1 MKNKN
6 KIINELYEKSP
17 DVRERIRK
25 DVDFSQFE
33 KKNAPAA
40 KSSNG
45 FKWATAV
52 LSVALIAMIAVLAP
66 IIAKTSKPGKS
77 GKTPG
82 VSYASDYVVFIDV
95 NPSVRLDVSGGDVV
109 TAQKGMNKDGV
120 VLLYQEN
127 LVGKNIDEAATYL
140 IEKMDEAGLVK
151 DKGKV
156 RISVADKKTGKR
168 IDEKQRHALEVVNNL
183 FKNKNKDVSAMIL
196 SDKEIDAIEDYYDNN
211 NVGEYEMQMIEEFKA
226 KLLLAIDKKIGRID
240 ELLNILK
247 PWEKDER
254 KVKKLDQND
263 AETTRPGVIT
273 DADVSGIKDCLN
285 MFDDILAGGG
295 ISQNVAEN
303 TDKDGEFKD
312 YPFVMTVTVG
322 NTGITAKMYYKEV
335 NTVTETEIDDG
346 EEETEVST
354 TLSGVMVFGDQKFDV
369 TGKKEIETEGNE
381 KETSIEFTTKSQTN
395 PDNYV
400 KIKQSVEVE
409 NGAQEVEYE
418 YEIYENG
425 EKARE
430 FKLEVEDENGKT
442 EVSFKMEI
450 ENVPEE
456 TEYKI
461 IKGDVDGKFKIKYE
475 KGKEKGFIT
484 VEAVEGGYK
493 LTYNNGYSE
502 VI

>member
-66 IIAKTSKPGKS
+66 IIAKTSKPDKS

-168 IDEKQRHALEVVNNL
+168 IVEKQRHALEVVNNL
-183 FKNKNKDVSAMIL
+183 FQNKNKDVSAMIL
-196 SDKEIDAIEDYYDNN
+196 SDNDIDAIEDYYDNN
-211 NVGEYEMQMIEEFKA
+211 NVGQYEIDMIKEFKD
-226 KLLLAIDKKIGRID
+226 KLLRAIDKKIGRID
-240 ELLNILK
+240 ELLKILK

-263 AETTRPGVIT
+263 AEKAALEAIKVYC
-273 DADVSGIKDCLN
+273 ADYKVNYYEVANDEIAEFYEDLVEKKKDLQECI
-285 MFDDILAGGG
+285 DDI
-295 ISQNVAEN
+295 N
-303 TDKDGEFKD
+303 
-312 YPFVMTVTVG
+312 
-322 NTGITAKMYYKEV
+322 
-335 NTVTETEIDDG
+335 
-346 EEETEVST
+346 
-354 TLSGVMVFGDQKFDV
+354 
-369 TGKKEIETEGNE
+369 
-381 KETSIEFTTKSQTN
+381 N
-395 PDNYV
+395 PDGDDSYGEILSDLLEIV
-400 KIKQSVEVE
+400 KEE
-409 NGAQEVEYE
+409 LFEQE
-418 YEIYENG
+418 
-425 EKARE
+425 
-430 FKLEVEDENGKT
+430 D
-442 EVSFKMEI
+442 
-450 ENVPEE
+450 
-456 TEYKI
+456 
-461 IKGDVDGKFKIKYE
+461 
-475 KGKEKGFIT
+475 
-484 VEAVEGGYK
+484 
-493 LTYNNGYSE
+493 
-502 VI
+502 

>member
-66 IIAKTSKPGKS
+66 IIAKTSKPDKS

-183 FKNKNKDVSAMIL
+183 FQNKNKDVSAMIL
-196 SDKEIDAIEDYYDNN
+196 SDKDIDAIEDYYDNN
-211 NVGEYEMQMIEEFKA
+211 NVGEYEKQMVEEFKA
-226 KLLLAIDKKIGRID
+226 KLLLAIDKKIGDINKLC
-240 ELLNILK
+240 EMLNNAGLS
-247 PWEKDER
+247 ESER
-254 KVKKLDQND
+254 KVKNLDQND
-263 AETTRPGVIT
+263 AEKAALEAIKVYC
-273 DADVSGIKDCLN
+273 ADYKVNYHEVANDEIAEFYEDL
-285 MFDDILAGGG
+285 DD
-295 ISQNVAEN
+295 
-303 TDKDGEFKD
+303 
-312 YPFVMTVTVG
+312 
-322 NTGITAKMYYKEV
+322 KMKELLKC
-335 NTVTETEIDDG
+335 ID
-346 EEETEVST
+346 
-354 TLSGVMVFGDQKFDV
+354 
-369 TGKKEIETEGNE
+369 
-381 KETSIEFTTKSQTN
+381 
-395 PDNYV
+395 
-400 KIKQSVEVE
+400 KIKNSDDDDSYGEILSDLLEIVKEE
-409 NGAQEVEYE
+409 LFEQE
-418 YEIYENG
+418 
-425 EKARE
+425 
-430 FKLEVEDENGKT
+430 D
-442 EVSFKMEI
+442 
-450 ENVPEE
+450 
-456 TEYKI
+456 
-461 IKGDVDGKFKIKYE
+461 
-475 KGKEKGFIT
+475 
-484 VEAVEGGYK
+484 
-493 LTYNNGYSE
+493 
-502 VI
+502 

>member
-17 DVRERIRK
+17 DVRERIKK

-40 KSSNG
+40 KSTNG

-66 IIAKTSKPGKS
+66 IIAKTSKPDKP

-196 SDKEIDAIEDYYDNN
+196 SDNDIDAIEDYYDNN
-211 NVGEYEMQMIEEFKA
+211 NVGDYEKQMIDEFKA
-226 KLLLAIDKKIGRID
+226 KLLLAIEKKIGKI
-240 ELLNILK
+240 ENLLGMLDK
-247 PWEKDER
+247 EGLSESER

-263 AETTRPGVIT
+263 AEKAALEAIKVYC
-273 DADVSGIKDCLN
+273 ADYKVNYHEVANDEIAEFCEELFDKKKDLLECI
-285 MFDDILAGGG
+285 DDI
-295 ISQNVAEN
+295 N
-303 TDKDGEFKD
+303 
-312 YPFVMTVTVG
+312 
-322 NTGITAKMYYKEV
+322 
-335 NTVTETEIDDG
+335 
-346 EEETEVST
+346 
-354 TLSGVMVFGDQKFDV
+354 
-369 TGKKEIETEGNE
+369 
-381 KETSIEFTTKSQTN
+381 N
-395 PDNYV
+395 PDGDDSYGEVLSDLLEIV
-400 KIKQSVEVE
+400 KEE
-409 NGAQEVEYE
+409 LFEQE
-418 YEIYENG
+418 
-425 EKARE
+425 
-430 FKLEVEDENGKT
+430 D
-442 EVSFKMEI
+442 
-450 ENVPEE
+450 
-456 TEYKI
+456 
-461 IKGDVDGKFKIKYE
+461 
-475 KGKEKGFIT
+475 
-484 VEAVEGGYK
+484 
-493 LTYNNGYSE
+493 
-502 VI
+502 

>member
-77 GKTPG
+77 PKTPG

-183 FKNKNKDVSAMIL
+183 FQNKNKDVSAMIL
-196 SDKEIDAIEDYYDNN
+196 SDKDIDAIEDWYDTD
-211 NVGEYEMQMIEEFKA
+211 NVGDYEKQMIDDFK
-226 KLLLAIDKKIGRID
+226 KRLLDAINTKIGRIEEIKALLD
-240 ELLNILK
+240 ELDKNRRV
-247 PWEKDER
+247 KD
-254 KVKKLDQND
+254 LDND
-263 AETTRPGVIT
+263 AEKSLYEKIQLYC
-273 DADVSGIKDCLN
+273 ADYKLNWNEVKKDKIKEFYKDIDEKREKLEDCIEDIEISDG
-285 MFDDILAGGG
+285 DDSYGEILSDLLE
-295 ISQNVAEN
+295 IV
-303 TDKDGEFKD
+303 
-312 YPFVMTVTVG
+312 
-322 NTGITAKMYYKEV
+322 KE
-335 NTVTETEIDDG
+335 E
-346 EEETEVST
+346 
-354 TLSGVMVFGDQKFDV
+354 LF
-369 TGKKEIETEGNE
+369 E
-381 KETSIEFTTKSQTN
+381 KE
-395 PDNYV
+395 D
-400 KIKQSVEVE
+400 
-409 NGAQEVEYE
+409 
-418 YEIYENG
+418 
-425 EKARE
+425 
-430 FKLEVEDENGKT
+430 
-442 EVSFKMEI
+442 
-450 ENVPEE
+450 
-456 TEYKI
+456 
-461 IKGDVDGKFKIKYE
+461 
-475 KGKEKGFIT
+475 
-484 VEAVEGGYK
+484 
-493 LTYNNGYSE
+493 
-502 VI
+502 

>member
-17 DVRERIRK
+17 DVRERIKK

-140 IEKMDEAGLVK
+140 IEKMDEAGLVE

-183 FKNKNKDVSAMIL
+183 FQNKNKDVSALIL
-196 SDKEIDAIEDYYDNN
+196 SDNEIDAIEDYYDNN
-211 NVGEYEMQMIEEFKA
+211 NVGQYEIDMIKEFKD
-226 KLLLAIDKKIGRID
+226 KLLRAIDKKIGRIEEIKALLD
-240 ELLNILK
+240 ELDKNRRV
-247 PWEKDER
+247 KD
-254 KVKKLDQND
+254 LDND
-263 AETTRPGVIT
+263 AEKSLYEKIQLYC
-273 DADVSGIKDCLN
+273 ADYKLNWNEVKKD
-285 MFDDILAGGG
+285 
-295 ISQNVAEN
+295 
-303 TDKDGEFKD
+303 
-312 YPFVMTVTVG
+312 
-322 NTGITAKMYYKEV
+322 
-335 NTVTETEIDDG
+335 
-346 EEETEVST
+346 
-354 TLSGVMVFGDQKFDV
+354 
-369 TGKKEIETEGNE
+369 
-381 KETSIEFTTKSQTN
+381 
-395 PDNYV
+395 
-400 KIKQSVEVE
+400 KIKEF
-409 NGAQEVEYE
+409 YKD
-418 YEIYENG
+418 ID
-425 EKARE
+425 EKRE
-430 FKLEVEDENGKT
+430 KLEDCIEDI
-442 EVSFKMEI
+442 EI
-450 ENVPEE
+450 SDGDDSYGEILSDLLEIVKEE
-456 TEYKI
+456 LFEQE
-461 IKGDVDGKFKIKYE
+461 D
-475 KGKEKGFIT
+475 
-484 VEAVEGGYK
+484 
-493 LTYNNGYSE
+493 
-502 VI
+502 

>member
-77 GKTPG
+77 PKTPG

-127 LVGKNIDEAATYL
+127 IVGKNIDEAATYL

-183 FKNKNKDVSAMIL
+183 FQNKNKDVSAMIL
-196 SDKEIDAIEDYYDNN
+196 SDNEIDAIEDHYDNN
-211 NVGEYEMQMIEEFKA
+211 NVGQYEIDMIKEFKD
-226 KLLLAIDKKIGRID
+226 KLLRAIDKKIGDID

-254 KVKKLDQND
+254 KVKKLDQNN
-263 AETTRPGVIT
+263 AEKAALEAIKVYC
-273 DADVSGIKDCLN
+273 ADYKVNYYEVANDEIAEFYEDLVEKKKDLQECI
-285 MFDDILAGGG
+285 DDI
-295 ISQNVAEN
+295 N
-303 TDKDGEFKD
+303 
-312 YPFVMTVTVG
+312 
-322 NTGITAKMYYKEV
+322 
-335 NTVTETEIDDG
+335 
-346 EEETEVST
+346 
-354 TLSGVMVFGDQKFDV
+354 
-369 TGKKEIETEGNE
+369 
-381 KETSIEFTTKSQTN
+381 N
-395 PDNYV
+395 PDGDDSYGEILCDLLEIV
-400 KIKQSVEVE
+400 KEE
-409 NGAQEVEYE
+409 LFEQE
-418 YEIYENG
+418 
-425 EKARE
+425 
-430 FKLEVEDENGKT
+430 D
-442 EVSFKMEI
+442 
-450 ENVPEE
+450 
-456 TEYKI
+456 
-461 IKGDVDGKFKIKYE
+461 
-475 KGKEKGFIT
+475 
-484 VEAVEGGYK
+484 
-493 LTYNNGYSE
+493 
-502 VI
+502 

>member
-66 IIAKTSKPGKS
+66 IIAKTSKPDKP

-183 FKNKNKDVSAMIL
+183 FQNKNKDVSAMIL
-196 SDKEIDAIEDYYDNN
+196 SDNDIDAIEDYYDNN
-211 NVGEYEMQMIEEFKA
+211 NVGEYEKQMIEEFKA

-240 ELLNILK
+240 ELLNNILK

-263 AETTRPGVIT
+263 AEKAALEAIKVYC
-273 DADVSGIKDCLN
+273 ADYKVNYYEVANDEIAEFYEDLLDKKKDLLECI
-285 MFDDILAGGG
+285 DDI
-295 ISQNVAEN
+295 N
-303 TDKDGEFKD
+303 
-312 YPFVMTVTVG
+312 
-322 NTGITAKMYYKEV
+322 
-335 NTVTETEIDDG
+335 
-346 EEETEVST
+346 
-354 TLSGVMVFGDQKFDV
+354 
-369 TGKKEIETEGNE
+369 
-381 KETSIEFTTKSQTN
+381 N
-395 PDNYV
+395 PDGDDSYGEILSDLLEIV
-400 KIKQSVEVE
+400 KEE
-409 NGAQEVEYE
+409 LFE
-418 YEIYENG
+418 
-425 EKARE
+425 
-430 FKLEVEDENGKT
+430 ED
-442 EVSFKMEI
+442 
-450 ENVPEE
+450 
-456 TEYKI
+456 
-461 IKGDVDGKFKIKYE
+461 D
-475 KGKEKGFIT
+475 
-484 VEAVEGGYK
+484 
-493 LTYNNGYSE
+493 
-502 VI
+502 

>member
-52 LSVALIAMIAVLAP
+52 LSVALIAMISVLAP

-127 LVGKNIDEAATYL
+127 LVGKNIDEAATYI

-151 DKGKV
+151 ENGKV

-211 NVGEYEMQMIEEFKA
+211 NVGEYEKQMIEEFKA

-240 ELLNILK
+240 ELRNILK
-247 PWEKDER
+247 PWENDER

-263 AETTRPGVIT
+263 AEKAALEAIKVYC
-273 DADVSGIKDCLN
+273 ADYKVNYYEVANDEIAEFYDDLDDKRKDLLKCI
-285 MFDDILAGGG
+285 DDI
-295 ISQNVAEN
+295 N
-303 TDKDGEFKD
+303 
-312 YPFVMTVTVG
+312 
-322 NTGITAKMYYKEV
+322 
-335 NTVTETEIDDG
+335 
-346 EEETEVST
+346 
-354 TLSGVMVFGDQKFDV
+354 
-369 TGKKEIETEGNE
+369 
-381 KETSIEFTTKSQTN
+381 N
-395 PDNYV
+395 PDGDDSYGEILSDLLEIV
-400 KIKQSVEVE
+400 KEE
-409 NGAQEVEYE
+409 LFEQE
-418 YEIYENG
+418 
-425 EKARE
+425 
-430 FKLEVEDENGKT
+430 D
-442 EVSFKMEI
+442 
-450 ENVPEE
+450 
-456 TEYKI
+456 
-461 IKGDVDGKFKIKYE
+461 
-475 KGKEKGFIT
+475 
-484 VEAVEGGYK
+484 
-493 LTYNNGYSE
+493 
-502 VI
+502 

>member
-40 KSSNG
+40 KSTNG

-77 GKTPG
+77 PKTPG

-127 LVGKNIDEAATYL
+127 LIGKNIDEAATYL

-183 FKNKNKDVSAMIL
+183 FQNKNKDVSAMIL
-196 SDKEIDAIEDYYDNN
+196 SDKDIDAIEDYYDNN
-211 NVGEYEMQMIEEFKA
+211 NVDEYEKQMIDDFK
-226 KLLLAIDKKIGRID
+226 KRLLDAINTKIGRIEEIKALLD
-240 ELLNILK
+240 ELDKNRRV
-247 PWEKDER
+247 KD
-254 KVKKLDQND
+254 LDND
-263 AETTRPGVIT
+263 AEKSLYEKIQLYC
-273 DADVSGIKDCLN
+273 ADYKLNWNEVKKD
-285 MFDDILAGGG
+285 
-295 ISQNVAEN
+295 
-303 TDKDGEFKD
+303 
-312 YPFVMTVTVG
+312 
-322 NTGITAKMYYKEV
+322 
-335 NTVTETEIDDG
+335 
-346 EEETEVST
+346 
-354 TLSGVMVFGDQKFDV
+354 
-369 TGKKEIETEGNE
+369 
-381 KETSIEFTTKSQTN
+381 
-395 PDNYV
+395 
-400 KIKQSVEVE
+400 KIKEF
-409 NGAQEVEYE
+409 YE
-418 YEIYENG
+418 DID
-425 EKARE
+425 EKRE
-430 FKLEVEDENGKT
+430 KLEDCIEDI
-442 EVSFKMEI
+442 EI
-450 ENVPEE
+450 SDGDDSYGEILSDLLEIVKEE
-456 TEYKI
+456 LFEQE
-461 IKGDVDGKFKIKYE
+461 D
-475 KGKEKGFIT
+475 
-484 VEAVEGGYK
+484 
-493 LTYNNGYSE
+493 
-502 VI
+502 

>member
-183 FKNKNKDVSAMIL
+183 FQNKNKDVSAMIL
-196 SDKEIDAIEDYYDNN
+196 SDNDIDAIEDYYDNN
-211 NVGEYEMQMIEEFKA
+211 NVGEYEKQMVEEFKA

-263 AETTRPGVIT
+263 AEKAALEAIKVYC
-273 DADVSGIKDCLN
+273 ADYKVNYYEVANDEIAEFYDDLVEKKKDLQECI
-285 MFDDILAGGG
+285 DDI
-295 ISQNVAEN
+295 N
-303 TDKDGEFKD
+303 
-312 YPFVMTVTVG
+312 
-322 NTGITAKMYYKEV
+322 
-335 NTVTETEIDDG
+335 
-346 EEETEVST
+346 
-354 TLSGVMVFGDQKFDV
+354 
-369 TGKKEIETEGNE
+369 
-381 KETSIEFTTKSQTN
+381 N
-395 PDNYV
+395 PDGDDSYGEILSDLLEIV
-400 KIKQSVEVE
+400 KEE
-409 NGAQEVEYE
+409 LFEQE
-418 YEIYENG
+418 
-425 EKARE
+425 
-430 FKLEVEDENGKT
+430 D
-442 EVSFKMEI
+442 
-450 ENVPEE
+450 
-456 TEYKI
+456 
-461 IKGDVDGKFKIKYE
+461 
-475 KGKEKGFIT
+475 
-484 VEAVEGGYK
+484 
-493 LTYNNGYSE
+493 
-502 VI
+502 

>member
-40 KSSNG
+40 KSTNG

-66 IIAKTSKPGKS
+66 IIAKTSKPEKS

-168 IDEKQRHALEVVNNL
+168 IDEKQRHAVDVVNNL
-183 FKNKNKDVSAMIL
+183 FQNKNKDVSAMIL
-196 SDKEIDAIEDYYDNN
+196 SDNEIDTIEDYYDNN
-211 NVGEYEMQMIEEFKA
+211 NVGEYEKQMVEEFKA

-240 ELLNILK
+240 ELLNTLK

-254 KVKKLDQND
+254 KVKNLDQND
-263 AETTRPGVIT
+263 AEKAALEAIKVYC
-273 DADVSGIKDCLN
+273 ADYKVNYYEVANDEIAEFYEDLVEKKKDLQECI
-285 MFDDILAGGG
+285 DDI
-295 ISQNVAEN
+295 N
-303 TDKDGEFKD
+303 
-312 YPFVMTVTVG
+312 
-322 NTGITAKMYYKEV
+322 
-335 NTVTETEIDDG
+335 
-346 EEETEVST
+346 
-354 TLSGVMVFGDQKFDV
+354 
-369 TGKKEIETEGNE
+369 
-381 KETSIEFTTKSQTN
+381 N
-395 PDNYV
+395 PDGDDSYGEILSDLLEIV
-400 KIKQSVEVE
+400 KEE
-409 NGAQEVEYE
+409 LFE
-418 YEIYENG
+418 
-425 EKARE
+425 
-430 FKLEVEDENGKT
+430 ED
-442 EVSFKMEI
+442 
-450 ENVPEE
+450 
-456 TEYKI
+456 
-461 IKGDVDGKFKIKYE
+461 D
-475 KGKEKGFIT
+475 
-484 VEAVEGGYK
+484 
-493 LTYNNGYSE
+493 
-502 VI
+502 

>member
-17 DVRERIRK
+17 DVRERIGK

-66 IIAKTSKPGKS
+66 IIAKTSKPDKP

-211 NVGEYEMQMIEEFKA
+211 NVGEYEKQMIDDFKD
-226 KLLLAIDKKIGRID
+226 KLIVAINEKIRRIESLLGMLDKEGLS
-240 ELLNILK
+240 ES
-247 PWEKDER
+247 ER

-263 AETTRPGVIT
+263 AEKAALEAIKVYC
-273 DADVSGIKDCLN
+273 ADYKVNYYEVANDEIAEFYDDLFDKKKDLLECI
-285 MFDDILAGGG
+285 DDI
-295 ISQNVAEN
+295 N
-303 TDKDGEFKD
+303 
-312 YPFVMTVTVG
+312 
-322 NTGITAKMYYKEV
+322 
-335 NTVTETEIDDG
+335 
-346 EEETEVST
+346 
-354 TLSGVMVFGDQKFDV
+354 
-369 TGKKEIETEGNE
+369 
-381 KETSIEFTTKSQTN
+381 N
-395 PDNYV
+395 PDGDDSYGEILSDLLEIV
-400 KIKQSVEVE
+400 KEE
-409 NGAQEVEYE
+409 LFEQE
-418 YEIYENG
+418 
-425 EKARE
+425 
-430 FKLEVEDENGKT
+430 D
-442 EVSFKMEI
+442 
-450 ENVPEE
+450 
-456 TEYKI
+456 
-461 IKGDVDGKFKIKYE
+461 
-475 KGKEKGFIT
+475 
-484 VEAVEGGYK
+484 
-493 LTYNNGYSE
+493 
-502 VI
+502 

>member
-66 IIAKTSKPGKS
+66 IIAKTSKPDKPP
-77 GKTPG
+77 KTPG

-168 IDEKQRHALEVVNNL
+168 IDEKQRHAVDVVNNL

-196 SDKEIDAIEDYYDNN
+196 SDNEIDAIEDYYDNN
-211 NVGEYEMQMIEEFKA
+211 NVGDYEKQMIDEFKA
-226 KLLLAIDKKIGRID
+226 KLLLAIEKKIGKI
-240 ELLNILK
+240 ENLLGMLDK
-247 PWEKDER
+247 EGLSESER

-263 AETTRPGVIT
+263 AEKAALEAIKVYC
-273 DADVSGIKDCLN
+273 ADYKVNYHEVANDEIAEFYEDL
-285 MFDDILAGGG
+285 DD
-295 ISQNVAEN
+295 
-303 TDKDGEFKD
+303 
-312 YPFVMTVTVG
+312 
-322 NTGITAKMYYKEV
+322 KMKELLKC
-335 NTVTETEIDDG
+335 ID
-346 EEETEVST
+346 
-354 TLSGVMVFGDQKFDV
+354 
-369 TGKKEIETEGNE
+369 
-381 KETSIEFTTKSQTN
+381 
-395 PDNYV
+395 
-400 KIKQSVEVE
+400 KIKNSDDDDSYGEILSDLLEIVKEE
-409 NGAQEVEYE
+409 LFEQE
-418 YEIYENG
+418 
-425 EKARE
+425 
-430 FKLEVEDENGKT
+430 D
-442 EVSFKMEI
+442 
-450 ENVPEE
+450 
-456 TEYKI
+456 
-461 IKGDVDGKFKIKYE
+461 
-475 KGKEKGFIT
+475 
-484 VEAVEGGYK
+484 
-493 LTYNNGYSE
+493 
-502 VI
+502 

>member
-66 IIAKTSKPGKS
+66 IIAKTSKPGKPP
-77 GKTPG
+77 KTPG

-151 DKGKV
+151 ENGKV

-183 FKNKNKDVSAMIL
+183 FQNKNKDVSALIL
-196 SDKEIDAIEDYYDNN
+196 SDNDIDAIEDYYDNN
-211 NVGEYEMQMIEEFKA
+211 NVGQYEIDMIKEFKD
-226 KLLLAIDKKIGRID
+226 KLLRAIDKKIGDID
-240 ELLNILK
+240 KLCEMLNNAGLS
-247 PWEKDER
+247 ESER
-254 KVKKLDQND
+254 KVKNLNQND
-263 AETTRPGVIT
+263 AEKAALEAIKVYC
-273 DADVSGIKDCLN
+273 ADYKVNYHEVANDEIAEFYEDL
-285 MFDDILAGGG
+285 DD
-295 ISQNVAEN
+295 
-303 TDKDGEFKD
+303 KR
-312 YPFVMTVTVG
+312 
-322 NTGITAKMYYKEV
+322 KELLKC
-335 NTVTETEIDDG
+335 ID
-346 EEETEVST
+346 
-354 TLSGVMVFGDQKFDV
+354 
-369 TGKKEIETEGNE
+369 
-381 KETSIEFTTKSQTN
+381 
-395 PDNYV
+395 
-400 KIKQSVEVE
+400 KIKNSDGDDSYGEILSDLLEIVKEE
-409 NGAQEVEYE
+409 LFEQE
-418 YEIYENG
+418 
-425 EKARE
+425 
-430 FKLEVEDENGKT
+430 D
-442 EVSFKMEI
+442 
-450 ENVPEE
+450 
-456 TEYKI
+456 
-461 IKGDVDGKFKIKYE
+461 
-475 KGKEKGFIT
+475 
-484 VEAVEGGYK
+484 
-493 LTYNNGYSE
+493 
-502 VI
+502 

>member
-17 DVRERIRK
+17 DIRERIRK

-183 FKNKNKDVSAMIL
+183 FQNKNKDVSAMIL
-196 SDKEIDAIEDYYDNN
+196 SDNEIDAIEDYYDNN
-211 NVGEYEMQMIEEFKA
+211 NVGEYEKQMVEEFKT

-240 ELLNILK
+240 ELLNTLK

-254 KVKKLDQND
+254 KVKNLDQND
-263 AETTRPGVIT
+263 AEKAALEAIKVYC
-273 DADVSGIKDCLN
+273 ADYKVNYYEVANDEIAEFYEDLVEKKKDLQECI
-285 MFDDILAGGG
+285 DDI
-295 ISQNVAEN
+295 N
-303 TDKDGEFKD
+303 
-312 YPFVMTVTVG
+312 
-322 NTGITAKMYYKEV
+322 
-335 NTVTETEIDDG
+335 
-346 EEETEVST
+346 
-354 TLSGVMVFGDQKFDV
+354 
-369 TGKKEIETEGNE
+369 
-381 KETSIEFTTKSQTN
+381 N
-395 PDNYV
+395 PDGDDSYGEILSDLLEIV
-400 KIKQSVEVE
+400 KEE
-409 NGAQEVEYE
+409 LFEQE
-418 YEIYENG
+418 
-425 EKARE
+425 
-430 FKLEVEDENGKT
+430 D
-442 EVSFKMEI
+442 
-450 ENVPEE
+450 
-456 TEYKI
+456 
-461 IKGDVDGKFKIKYE
+461 
-475 KGKEKGFIT
+475 
-484 VEAVEGGYK
+484 
-493 LTYNNGYSE
+493 
-502 VI
+502 

>member
-17 DVRERIRK
+17 DIRERIRK

-183 FKNKNKDVSAMIL
+183 FQNKNKDVSAMIL
-196 SDKEIDAIEDYYDNN
+196 SDNEIDAIEDYYDNN
-211 NVGEYEMQMIEEFKA
+211 NVGQYEIDMIKEFKD
-226 KLLLAIDKKIGRID
+226 KLLRAIDKKIGDID
-240 ELLNILK
+240 ELLKILK

-263 AETTRPGVIT
+263 AEKAALEAIKVYC
-273 DADVSGIKDCLN
+273 ADYKVNYYEVANDEIAEFYEDLVEKKKDLQECI
-285 MFDDILAGGG
+285 DDI
-295 ISQNVAEN
+295 N
-303 TDKDGEFKD
+303 
-312 YPFVMTVTVG
+312 
-322 NTGITAKMYYKEV
+322 
-335 NTVTETEIDDG
+335 
-346 EEETEVST
+346 
-354 TLSGVMVFGDQKFDV
+354 
-369 TGKKEIETEGNE
+369 
-381 KETSIEFTTKSQTN
+381 N
-395 PDNYV
+395 PDGDDSYGEILSDLLEIV
-400 KIKQSVEVE
+400 KEE
-409 NGAQEVEYE
+409 LFEQE
-418 YEIYENG
+418 
-425 EKARE
+425 
-430 FKLEVEDENGKT
+430 D
-442 EVSFKMEI
+442 
-450 ENVPEE
+450 
-456 TEYKI
+456 
-461 IKGDVDGKFKIKYE
+461 
-475 KGKEKGFIT
+475 
-484 VEAVEGGYK
+484 
-493 LTYNNGYSE
+493 
-502 VI
+502 

>member
-66 IIAKTSKPGKS
+66 IIAKTSKPDKS

-127 LVGKNIDEAATYL
+127 LIGKNIDEAATYL

-151 DKGKV
+151 DKGNV

-183 FKNKNKDVSAMIL
+183 FQNKNKDVSAMIL
-196 SDKEIDAIEDYYDNN
+196 SDNEIDAIEDYYDNN
-211 NVGEYEMQMIEEFKA
+211 NVGEYEKQMIDDFKGR
-226 KLLLAIDKKIGRID
+226 LLAAINKKIERID
-240 ELLNILK
+240 ELLNNILK
-247 PWEKDER
+247 PWEEDER

-263 AETTRPGVIT
+263 AEKAALEAIKVYC
-273 DADVSGIKDCLN
+273 ADYKVNYYEVANDEIAEFCEELFDKKKDLQECI
-285 MFDDILAGGG
+285 DDI
-295 ISQNVAEN
+295 N
-303 TDKDGEFKD
+303 
-312 YPFVMTVTVG
+312 
-322 NTGITAKMYYKEV
+322 
-335 NTVTETEIDDG
+335 
-346 EEETEVST
+346 
-354 TLSGVMVFGDQKFDV
+354 
-369 TGKKEIETEGNE
+369 
-381 KETSIEFTTKSQTN
+381 N
-395 PDNYV
+395 PDGDDSYGEILSDLLEIV
-400 KIKQSVEVE
+400 KEE
-409 NGAQEVEYE
+409 LFEQE
-418 YEIYENG
+418 
-425 EKARE
+425 
-430 FKLEVEDENGKT
+430 D
-442 EVSFKMEI
+442 
-450 ENVPEE
+450 
-456 TEYKI
+456 
-461 IKGDVDGKFKIKYE
+461 
-475 KGKEKGFIT
+475 
-484 VEAVEGGYK
+484 
-493 LTYNNGYSE
+493 
-502 VI
+502 

>member
-17 DVRERIRK
+17 DIRERIRK

-66 IIAKTSKPGKS
+66 IIAKTSKPDKS

-183 FKNKNKDVSAMIL
+183 FQNKNKDVSAMIL
-196 SDKEIDAIEDYYDNN
+196 SDNEIDAIEDYYDNN
-211 NVGEYEMQMIEEFKA
+211 NVGQYEIDMIKEFKD
-226 KLLLAIDKKIGRID
+226 KLLRAIDKKIGDID
-240 ELLNILK
+240 ELLNTLK

-254 KVKKLDQND
+254 KVKNLDQND
-263 AETTRPGVIT
+263 AEKAALEAIKVYC
-273 DADVSGIKDCLN
+273 ADYKVNYYEVANDEIAEFYDDLVDKKKDLQECI
-285 MFDDILAGGG
+285 DDI
-295 ISQNVAEN
+295 N
-303 TDKDGEFKD
+303 
-312 YPFVMTVTVG
+312 
-322 NTGITAKMYYKEV
+322 
-335 NTVTETEIDDG
+335 
-346 EEETEVST
+346 
-354 TLSGVMVFGDQKFDV
+354 
-369 TGKKEIETEGNE
+369 
-381 KETSIEFTTKSQTN
+381 N
-395 PDNYV
+395 PDGDDSYGEILSDLLEIV
-400 KIKQSVEVE
+400 KEE
-409 NGAQEVEYE
+409 LFEQE
-418 YEIYENG
+418 
-425 EKARE
+425 
-430 FKLEVEDENGKT
+430 D
-442 EVSFKMEI
+442 
-450 ENVPEE
+450 
-456 TEYKI
+456 
-461 IKGDVDGKFKIKYE
+461 
-475 KGKEKGFIT
+475 
-484 VEAVEGGYK
+484 
-493 LTYNNGYSE
+493 
-502 VI
+502 

>member
-66 IIAKTSKPGKS
+66 IIAKTSKPGKPP
-77 GKTPG
+77 KTPG

-168 IDEKQRHALEVVNNL
+168 IDEKQRHALEVINNL
-183 FKNKNKDVSAMIL
+183 FQNKNKDVSAMIL

-211 NVGEYEMQMIEEFKA
+211 NVGEYEKQMIDDFKD
-226 KLLLAIDKKIGRID
+226 KLIVAINEKIRRIESLLGMLDKEGLS
-240 ELLNILK
+240 ES
-247 PWEKDER
+247 ER

-263 AETTRPGVIT
+263 KEKAALEAIKVYCADYKVNYHEVANDEIAEFCEELL
-273 DADVSGIKDCLN
+273 DKKKDLLECI
-285 MFDDILAGGG
+285 DDI
-295 ISQNVAEN
+295 
-303 TDKDGEFKD
+303 K
-312 YPFVMTVTVG
+312 
-322 NTGITAKMYYKEV
+322 
-335 NTVTETEIDDG
+335 
-346 EEETEVST
+346 
-354 TLSGVMVFGDQKFDV
+354 
-369 TGKKEIETEGNE
+369 
-381 KETSIEFTTKSQTN
+381 N
-395 PDNYV
+395 PDGDDSYGEILSDLLEIV
-400 KIKQSVEVE
+400 KEE
-409 NGAQEVEYE
+409 LFEQE
-418 YEIYENG
+418 
-425 EKARE
+425 
-430 FKLEVEDENGKT
+430 D
-442 EVSFKMEI
+442 
-450 ENVPEE
+450 
-456 TEYKI
+456 
-461 IKGDVDGKFKIKYE
+461 
-475 KGKEKGFIT
+475 
-484 VEAVEGGYK
+484 
-493 LTYNNGYSE
+493 
-502 VI
+502 

>member
-40 KSSNG
+40 KSTNG

-127 LVGKNIDEAATYL
+127 LIGKNIDEAATYL

-183 FKNKNKDVSAMIL
+183 FQNKNKDVSAMIL
-196 SDKEIDAIEDYYDNN
+196 SDNEIDAIEDYYDNN
-211 NVGEYEMQMIEEFKA
+211 NVGQYEIDMIKEFKD
-226 KLLLAIDKKIGRID
+226 KLLRAIDKKIGRID
-240 ELLNILK
+240 ELLKILK
-247 PWEKDER
+247 PWEKDEC

-263 AETTRPGVIT
+263 AEKAALEAIKVYC
-273 DADVSGIKDCLN
+273 ADYKVNYYEVANDEIAEFYEDLVEKKKDLQECI
-285 MFDDILAGGG
+285 DDI
-295 ISQNVAEN
+295 N
-303 TDKDGEFKD
+303 
-312 YPFVMTVTVG
+312 
-322 NTGITAKMYYKEV
+322 
-335 NTVTETEIDDG
+335 
-346 EEETEVST
+346 
-354 TLSGVMVFGDQKFDV
+354 
-369 TGKKEIETEGNE
+369 
-381 KETSIEFTTKSQTN
+381 N
-395 PDNYV
+395 PDGDDSYGEILSDLLEIV
-400 KIKQSVEVE
+400 KEE
-409 NGAQEVEYE
+409 LFEQE
-418 YEIYENG
+418 
-425 EKARE
+425 
-430 FKLEVEDENGKT
+430 D
-442 EVSFKMEI
+442 
-450 ENVPEE
+450 
-456 TEYKI
+456 
-461 IKGDVDGKFKIKYE
+461 
-475 KGKEKGFIT
+475 
-484 VEAVEGGYK
+484 
-493 LTYNNGYSE
+493 
-502 VI
+502 

>member
-77 GKTPG
+77 PKTPG

-168 IDEKQRHALEVVNNL
+168 IDEKQRHAVDVVNNL
-183 FKNKNKDVSAMIL
+183 FQNKNKDVSAMIL
-196 SDKEIDAIEDYYDNN
+196 SDNEIDAIEDYYDNN
-211 NVGEYEMQMIEEFKA
+211 NVGEYEKQMVEEFKA

-240 ELLNILK
+240 ELLNNILK
-247 PWEKDER
+247 PWEEDER
-254 KVKKLDQND
+254 KVKHLDQND
-263 AETTRPGVIT
+263 AEKAALEAIKVYC
-273 DADVSGIKDCLN
+273 ADYKVNYYEVANDEIAEFYEDLVEKKKDLQECI
-285 MFDDILAGGG
+285 DDI
-295 ISQNVAEN
+295 N
-303 TDKDGEFKD
+303 
-312 YPFVMTVTVG
+312 
-322 NTGITAKMYYKEV
+322 
-335 NTVTETEIDDG
+335 
-346 EEETEVST
+346 
-354 TLSGVMVFGDQKFDV
+354 
-369 TGKKEIETEGNE
+369 
-381 KETSIEFTTKSQTN
+381 N
-395 PDNYV
+395 PDGDDSYGEILSDLLEIV
-400 KIKQSVEVE
+400 KEE
-409 NGAQEVEYE
+409 LFEQE
-418 YEIYENG
+418 
-425 EKARE
+425 
-430 FKLEVEDENGKT
+430 D
-442 EVSFKMEI
+442 
-450 ENVPEE
+450 
-456 TEYKI
+456 
-461 IKGDVDGKFKIKYE
+461 
-475 KGKEKGFIT
+475 
-484 VEAVEGGYK
+484 
-493 LTYNNGYSE
+493 
-502 VI
+502 

>member
-66 IIAKTSKPGKS
+66 IIAKTSKPDKP

-95 NPSVRLDVSGGDVV
+95 NPSVRLDVSGKDVV

-183 FKNKNKDVSAMIL
+183 FQNKNKDVSAMIL
-196 SDKEIDAIEDYYDNN
+196 SDKDIDAIEDYYDNN
-211 NVGEYEMQMIEEFKA
+211 NVGDYEKQMIDEFKA

-240 ELLNILK
+240 ELLKILK

-263 AETTRPGVIT
+263 AEKAALEAIKVYC
-273 DADVSGIKDCLN
+273 ADYKVNYYEVANDEIAEFYKDLVEKQEDLRECI
-285 MFDDILAGGG
+285 DDI
-295 ISQNVAEN
+295 N
-303 TDKDGEFKD
+303 
-312 YPFVMTVTVG
+312 
-322 NTGITAKMYYKEV
+322 
-335 NTVTETEIDDG
+335 
-346 EEETEVST
+346 
-354 TLSGVMVFGDQKFDV
+354 
-369 TGKKEIETEGNE
+369 
-381 KETSIEFTTKSQTN
+381 N
-395 PDNYV
+395 PDGDDSYGEILSDLLEIV
-400 KIKQSVEVE
+400 KEE
-409 NGAQEVEYE
+409 LFEQE
-418 YEIYENG
+418 
-425 EKARE
+425 
-430 FKLEVEDENGKT
+430 D
-442 EVSFKMEI
+442 
-450 ENVPEE
+450 
-456 TEYKI
+456 
-461 IKGDVDGKFKIKYE
+461 
-475 KGKEKGFIT
+475 
-484 VEAVEGGYK
+484 
-493 LTYNNGYSE
+493 
-502 VI
+502 

>member
-120 VLLYQEN
+120 VLLYKEN

-183 FKNKNKDVSAMIL
+183 FQNKNKDVSAMIL
-196 SDKEIDAIEDYYDNN
+196 SDNDIDAIEDYYDNN
-211 NVGEYEMQMIEEFKA
+211 NVGEYEKQMIDDFKGR
-226 KLLLAIDKKIGRID
+226 LLAAINKKIERID
-240 ELLNILK
+240 ELLNNILK
-247 PWEKDER
+247 PWEEDER
-254 KVKKLDQND
+254 KVKHLDQND
-263 AETTRPGVIT
+263 AEKAALEAIKVYC
-273 DADVSGIKDCLN
+273 ADYKVNYHEVANDEIAEFCKELFDKKKDLQECI
-285 MFDDILAGGG
+285 DDIKT
-295 ISQNVAEN
+295 S
-303 TDKDGEFKD
+303 DGDDSYGEILSD
-312 YPFVMTVTVG
+312 LLEIV
-322 NTGITAKMYYKEV
+322 KE
-335 NTVTETEIDDG
+335 ELFE
-346 EEETEVST
+346 
-354 TLSGVMVFGDQKFDV
+354 
-369 TGKKEIETEGNE
+369 
-381 KETSIEFTTKSQTN
+381 
-395 PDNYV
+395 
-400 KIKQSVEVE
+400 
-409 NGAQEVEYE
+409 QE
-418 YEIYENG
+418 
-425 EKARE
+425 
-430 FKLEVEDENGKT
+430 D
-442 EVSFKMEI
+442 
-450 ENVPEE
+450 
-456 TEYKI
+456 
-461 IKGDVDGKFKIKYE
+461 
-475 KGKEKGFIT
+475 
-484 VEAVEGGYK
+484 
-493 LTYNNGYSE
+493 
-502 VI
+502 

>member
-33 KKNAPAA
+33 KKNASAA

-66 IIAKTSKPGKS
+66 IIAKTSKPDKP

-183 FKNKNKDVSAMIL
+183 FQNKNKDVSAMIL
-196 SDKEIDAIEDYYDNN
+196 SDNDIDAIEDYYDNN
-211 NVGEYEMQMIEEFKA
+211 NVGEYEKQMVEEFKA
-226 KLLLAIDKKIGRID
+226 KLLLAIDKKIGDINKLC
-240 ELLNILK
+240 EMLNNAGLS
-247 PWEKDER
+247 ESER
-254 KVKKLDQND
+254 KVKNLDQND
-263 AETTRPGVIT
+263 AEKAALEAIKVYC
-273 DADVSGIKDCLN
+273 ADYKVNYHEVANDEIAEFCDDLVEKKKDLLECI
-285 MFDDILAGGG
+285 DDI
-295 ISQNVAEN
+295 N
-303 TDKDGEFKD
+303 
-312 YPFVMTVTVG
+312 
-322 NTGITAKMYYKEV
+322 
-335 NTVTETEIDDG
+335 
-346 EEETEVST
+346 
-354 TLSGVMVFGDQKFDV
+354 
-369 TGKKEIETEGNE
+369 
-381 KETSIEFTTKSQTN
+381 N
-395 PDNYV
+395 PDGDDSYGEILSDLLEIV
-400 KIKQSVEVE
+400 KEE
-409 NGAQEVEYE
+409 LFEQE
-418 YEIYENG
+418 
-425 EKARE
+425 
-430 FKLEVEDENGKT
+430 D
-442 EVSFKMEI
+442 
-450 ENVPEE
+450 
-456 TEYKI
+456 
-461 IKGDVDGKFKIKYE
+461 
-475 KGKEKGFIT
+475 
-484 VEAVEGGYK
+484 
-493 LTYNNGYSE
+493 
-502 VI
+502 

>member
-183 FKNKNKDVSAMIL
+183 FQNKNKDVSAMIL
-196 SDKEIDAIEDYYDNN
+196 SDNEIDAIEDYYDNN
-211 NVGEYEMQMIEEFKA
+211 NVGEYEKQMIDDFKGR
-226 KLLLAIDKKIGRID
+226 LLAAINKKIERID
-240 ELLNILK
+240 ELLNTLK
-247 PWEKDER
+247 PWEEDER
-254 KVKKLDQND
+254 KVKHLDQND
-263 AETTRPGVIT
+263 AEKAALEAIKVYC
-273 DADVSGIKDCLN
+273 ADYKVNYYEVANDEIAEFYEDLVEKKKDLQECI
-285 MFDDILAGGG
+285 DDI
-295 ISQNVAEN
+295 N
-303 TDKDGEFKD
+303 
-312 YPFVMTVTVG
+312 
-322 NTGITAKMYYKEV
+322 
-335 NTVTETEIDDG
+335 
-346 EEETEVST
+346 
-354 TLSGVMVFGDQKFDV
+354 
-369 TGKKEIETEGNE
+369 
-381 KETSIEFTTKSQTN
+381 N
-395 PDNYV
+395 PDGDDSYGEILSDLLEIV
-400 KIKQSVEVE
+400 KEE
-409 NGAQEVEYE
+409 LFEQE
-418 YEIYENG
+418 
-425 EKARE
+425 
-430 FKLEVEDENGKT
+430 D
-442 EVSFKMEI
+442 
-450 ENVPEE
+450 
-456 TEYKI
+456 
-461 IKGDVDGKFKIKYE
+461 
-475 KGKEKGFIT
+475 
-484 VEAVEGGYK
+484 
-493 LTYNNGYSE
+493 
-502 VI
+502 

>member
-66 IIAKTSKPGKS
+66 IIAKTSKPGKPP
-77 GKTPG
+77 KTPG

-168 IDEKQRHALEVVNNL
+168 IDEKQRHAVEVVYNL
-183 FKNKNKDVSAMIL
+183 FQNKSKDVSAMIL
-196 SDKEIDAIEDYYDNN
+196 TDKEIDDIEDYYDDN
-211 NVGEYEMQMIEEFKA
+211 NVGEYEKQMVEEFK
-226 KLLLAIDKKIGRID
+226 KRLLDAINTKIGRIEEIKALLD
-240 ELLNILK
+240 ELDKNRRV
-247 PWEKDER
+247 KD
-254 KVKKLDQND
+254 LDND
-263 AETTRPGVIT
+263 AEKSLYEKIQLYC
-273 DADVSGIKDCLN
+273 ADYKLNWNEVKKD
-285 MFDDILAGGG
+285 
-295 ISQNVAEN
+295 
-303 TDKDGEFKD
+303 
-312 YPFVMTVTVG
+312 
-322 NTGITAKMYYKEV
+322 
-335 NTVTETEIDDG
+335 
-346 EEETEVST
+346 
-354 TLSGVMVFGDQKFDV
+354 
-369 TGKKEIETEGNE
+369 
-381 KETSIEFTTKSQTN
+381 
-395 PDNYV
+395 
-400 KIKQSVEVE
+400 KIKEF
-409 NGAQEVEYE
+409 YE
-418 YEIYENG
+418 DID
-425 EKARE
+425 KKRE
-430 FKLEVEDENGKT
+430 KLEDCIEDI
-442 EVSFKMEI
+442 EI
-450 ENVPEE
+450 SDGDDSYGEILSDLLEIVKEE
-456 TEYKI
+456 LFEQE
-461 IKGDVDGKFKIKYE
+461 D
-475 KGKEKGFIT
+475 
-484 VEAVEGGYK
+484 
-493 LTYNNGYSE
+493 
-502 VI
+502 

>member
-183 FKNKNKDVSAMIL
+183 FQNKNKDVSAMIL
-196 SDKEIDAIEDYYDNN
+196 SDNDIDAIEDYYDNN
-211 NVGEYEMQMIEEFKA
+211 NVGQYEIDMIKEFKD
-226 KLLLAIDKKIGRID
+226 KLLRAIDKKIGDID
-240 ELLNILK
+240 ELLNTLK
-247 PWEKDER
+247 SWEKDER

-263 AETTRPGVIT
+263 AEKAALEAIKVYC
-273 DADVSGIKDCLN
+273 ADYKVNYYEVANDEIAEFYEDLVEKKKDLQECI
-285 MFDDILAGGG
+285 DDI
-295 ISQNVAEN
+295 N
-303 TDKDGEFKD
+303 
-312 YPFVMTVTVG
+312 
-322 NTGITAKMYYKEV
+322 
-335 NTVTETEIDDG
+335 
-346 EEETEVST
+346 
-354 TLSGVMVFGDQKFDV
+354 
-369 TGKKEIETEGNE
+369 
-381 KETSIEFTTKSQTN
+381 N
-395 PDNYV
+395 PDGDDSYGEILSDLLEIV
-400 KIKQSVEVE
+400 KEE
-409 NGAQEVEYE
+409 LFEQE
-418 YEIYENG
+418 
-425 EKARE
+425 
-430 FKLEVEDENGKT
+430 D
-442 EVSFKMEI
+442 
-450 ENVPEE
+450 
-456 TEYKI
+456 
-461 IKGDVDGKFKIKYE
+461 
-475 KGKEKGFIT
+475 
-484 VEAVEGGYK
+484 
-493 LTYNNGYSE
+493 
-502 VI
+502 

>member
-17 DVRERIRK
+17 DVRERIKK

-40 KSSNG
+40 KSTNG

-151 DKGKV
+151 DKGNV

-183 FKNKNKDVSAMIL
+183 FQNKNKDVSAMIL
-196 SDKEIDAIEDYYDNN
+196 SDNEIDAIEDYYDNN
-211 NVGEYEMQMIEEFKA
+211 NVGQYEIDMIKEFKD
-226 KLLLAIDKKIGRID
+226 KLLRAIDKKIGDID
-240 ELLNILK
+240 ELLNTLK
-247 PWEKDER
+247 SWEKDER

-263 AETTRPGVIT
+263 AEKAALEAIKVYC
-273 DADVSGIKDCLN
+273 ADYKVNYYEVANDEIAEFYEDLVEKKKDLQECI
-285 MFDDILAGGG
+285 DDI
-295 ISQNVAEN
+295 N
-303 TDKDGEFKD
+303 
-312 YPFVMTVTVG
+312 
-322 NTGITAKMYYKEV
+322 
-335 NTVTETEIDDG
+335 
-346 EEETEVST
+346 
-354 TLSGVMVFGDQKFDV
+354 
-369 TGKKEIETEGNE
+369 
-381 KETSIEFTTKSQTN
+381 N
-395 PDNYV
+395 PDGDDSYGEILSDLLEIV
-400 KIKQSVEVE
+400 KEE
-409 NGAQEVEYE
+409 LFEQE
-418 YEIYENG
+418 
-425 EKARE
+425 
-430 FKLEVEDENGKT
+430 D
-442 EVSFKMEI
+442 
-450 ENVPEE
+450 
-456 TEYKI
+456 
-461 IKGDVDGKFKIKYE
+461 
-475 KGKEKGFIT
+475 
-484 VEAVEGGYK
+484 
-493 LTYNNGYSE
+493 
-502 VI
+502 

>member
-17 DVRERIRK
+17 DIRERIRK

-183 FKNKNKDVSAMIL
+183 FQNKNKDVSAMIL
-196 SDKEIDAIEDYYDNN
+196 SDNEIDAIEDYYDNN
-211 NVGEYEMQMIEEFKA
+211 NVGQYEIDMIMEFKD
-226 KLLLAIDKKIGRID
+226 KLLRAIDKKIGRID
-240 ELLNILK
+240 ELLKILK

-263 AETTRPGVIT
+263 AEKAALEAIKVYC
-273 DADVSGIKDCLN
+273 ADYKVNYYEVANDEIAEFYEDLVEKKKDLQECI
-285 MFDDILAGGG
+285 DDI
-295 ISQNVAEN
+295 N
-303 TDKDGEFKD
+303 
-312 YPFVMTVTVG
+312 
-322 NTGITAKMYYKEV
+322 
-335 NTVTETEIDDG
+335 
-346 EEETEVST
+346 
-354 TLSGVMVFGDQKFDV
+354 
-369 TGKKEIETEGNE
+369 
-381 KETSIEFTTKSQTN
+381 N
-395 PDNYV
+395 PDGDDSYGEILSDLLEIV
-400 KIKQSVEVE
+400 KEE
-409 NGAQEVEYE
+409 LFEQE
-418 YEIYENG
+418 
-425 EKARE
+425 
-430 FKLEVEDENGKT
+430 D
-442 EVSFKMEI
+442 
-450 ENVPEE
+450 
-456 TEYKI
+456 
-461 IKGDVDGKFKIKYE
+461 
-475 KGKEKGFIT
+475 
-484 VEAVEGGYK
+484 
-493 LTYNNGYSE
+493 
-502 VI
+502 

>member
-40 KSSNG
+40 KSTNG

-183 FKNKNKDVSAMIL
+183 FQNKNKDVSAMIL
-196 SDKEIDAIEDYYDNN
+196 SDNEIDAIEDYYDNN
-211 NVGEYEMQMIEEFKA
+211 NVGEYEIDMIKEFKD
-226 KLLLAIDKKIGRID
+226 KLLRAIDKKIGRID
-240 ELLNILK
+240 ELLKILK

-263 AETTRPGVIT
+263 AEKAALEAIKVYC
-273 DADVSGIKDCLN
+273 ADYKVNYYEVANDEIAEFYEDLVEKKKDLLECIDDIKNPDG
-285 MFDDILAGGG
+285 DDSYGDILADLLE
-295 ISQNVAEN
+295 IV
-303 TDKDGEFKD
+303 
-312 YPFVMTVTVG
+312 
-322 NTGITAKMYYKEV
+322 KE
-335 NTVTETEIDDG
+335 ELFE
-346 EEETEVST
+346 
-354 TLSGVMVFGDQKFDV
+354 
-369 TGKKEIETEGNE
+369 
-381 KETSIEFTTKSQTN
+381 
-395 PDNYV
+395 
-400 KIKQSVEVE
+400 
-409 NGAQEVEYE
+409 QE
-418 YEIYENG
+418 
-425 EKARE
+425 
-430 FKLEVEDENGKT
+430 D
-442 EVSFKMEI
+442 
-450 ENVPEE
+450 
-456 TEYKI
+456 
-461 IKGDVDGKFKIKYE
+461 
-475 KGKEKGFIT
+475 
-484 VEAVEGGYK
+484 
-493 LTYNNGYSE
+493 
-502 VI
+502 